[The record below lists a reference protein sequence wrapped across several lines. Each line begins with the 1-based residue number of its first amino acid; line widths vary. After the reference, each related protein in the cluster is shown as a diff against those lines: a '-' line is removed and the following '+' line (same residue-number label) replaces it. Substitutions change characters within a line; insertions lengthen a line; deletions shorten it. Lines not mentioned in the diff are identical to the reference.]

1 MTTSLWIALFLG
13 LAIIAANAFFVA
25 MEYALLASNRLRLQ
39 QSAAQ
44 GSRSAQRVLDMLKDS
59 DKAIAAVQLGITV
72 AGILLGV
79 VAEEPLLNLLEPI
92 FEPILGAFFAPV
104 VAAAFAGLLA
114 LLLLSYFLMVFGEL
128 TPKMLVLRAPE
139 RTAKLFVYPMWLFS
153 RITAPFVWIVD
164 ASTGLVLR
172 LLGVKDA
179 RIDHGV
185 AATVD
190 ELKMMLEESSR
201 GVLEEDVREMLTRV
215 FDFSERVVREVMTP
229 RTRIIAVERNQT
241 VGELMKLFQQY
252 QYSRFPLYENDLDH
266 ITGVVVIKKVMSLLL
281 DDPDLLTRPVGEL
294 SVVKDPL
301 LVPESRH
308 IDDLFETMRQQ
319 DIGMAIVLDE
329 YGGTAGLV
337 TREQLVEEIMG
348 TMFDEGEHHPLVR
361 RVGAGIVEVDALLR
375 VDEVNEMLG
384 ISLPEDDAYD
394 TLAGL
399 ILYHLQHVPQPGEA
413 VVVGGY
419 RLEAV
424 RVDGPR
430 IIRVRITRQG
440 QK

>member
-413 VVVGGY
+413 VVAGGY